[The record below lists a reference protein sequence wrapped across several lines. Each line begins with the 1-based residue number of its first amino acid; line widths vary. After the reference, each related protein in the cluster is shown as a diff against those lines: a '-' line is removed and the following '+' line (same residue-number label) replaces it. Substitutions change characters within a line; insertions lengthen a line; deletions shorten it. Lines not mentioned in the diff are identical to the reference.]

1 MRDQTTWN
9 KIRPGDIISFRYPT
23 KGVLKLNTLLVFAIK
38 APVQTK
44 SGSKKHLRGMKIEER
59 NRPFIT
65 PTWIR
70 EVTKV
75 GNLSLIKKTS
85 NTEAILKLSVG
96 SYQIG
101 ERTDDT
107 EFTKLKGFL
116 SKTNSYRTYDYDI
129 ARRYQ
134 VYFEPVQVPSSILKE
149 LAGED

>member
-85 NTEAILKLSVG
+85 NNEAIFDNIAIYEGIYITQTFTVNSFDPDQRFILDNSGIDLS
-96 SYQIG
+96 
-101 ERTDDT
+101 T
-107 EFTKLKGFL
+107 L
-116 SKTNSYRTYDYDI
+116 S
-129 ARRYQ
+129 RR
-134 VYFEPVQVPSSILKE
+134 
-149 LAGED
+149 